1 MATSTTVRRLLAALR
16 QRLTRR
22 RHDSRL
28 YAELR
33 DYAPRLLRDIGL
45 RWEQGHLVAFNAESE
60 REPENAL
67 RRRRAET
74 RDAHETCP
82 RCGRRLT

>member
-1 MATSTTVRRLLAALR
+1 MASSSIARRLLTALR

-22 RHDSRL
+22 RH

-33 DYAPRLLRDIGL
+33 DYDPRLLRDIGL

-60 REPENAL
+60 REPESAR